1 MASFNEIAKKINKAW
16 KDEVIVSGNFVK
28 EVERVSMG
36 DLGAD
41 YALFGGIPE
50 GNLTVFSG
58 VEHSGKTLSAAL
70 AMAQYQ
76 RKYPNKVNVWVDAEN
91 TIPVQADFLSK
102 MTGLDVYSE
111 TFFRYDCS
119 GKAAEEIFSDILQL
133 EEADNIGFICI
144 DSAPALISK
153 ADLDGEFE
161 KDNGQRA
168 SISKSLGKF
177 IKQMLMWLP
186 KKNNI
191 LLIINQVRE
200 DGKNFMGAVIYQES
214 CGYSLRY
221 YPSVRVRFGTRN
233 YTLGDKT
240 DLPASKGEGAD
251 GFRLK
256 FSITK
261 SRLGPTNR
269 GGGFLTFRYDT
280 GLDYMFDTLEVALKF
295 GYIQRPNNM
304 TYVLIDLPTGEVYK
318 DADTGEDLKFVGK
331 QKLIDYLN
339 SHNEFKVNY
348 FKMLTDSISSSK
360 EKVNLLDKDSM
371 DEILKQEASVNNQK
385 YEVDD
390 DDAKED
396 AE

>member
-1 MASFNEIAKKINKAW
+1 VASFNEIAKKINKAW
-16 KDEVIVSGNFVK
+16 KDEVLVSGNFVK
-28 EVERVSMG
+28 EVERIPLG

-50 GNLTVFSG
+50 GCLTVFSG

-76 RKYPNKVNVWVDAEN
+76 KKYPNKVNVWVDAEN
-91 TIPVQADFLSK
+91 TIPVQADFLHR
-102 MTGLDVYSE
+102 MTGLDVFSE

-119 GKAAEEIFSDILQL
+119 GKAAEEIFADIIQL
-133 EEADNIGFICI
+133 EDADNIGFICL

-153 ADLDGEFE
+153 ADLDNEFE

-168 SISKSLGKF
+168 SVAKSLGKF
-177 IKQMLMWLP
+177 IKQMLMLLP
-186 KKNNI
+186 KKENV

-200 DGKNFMGAVIYQES
+200 DGKNYMGATIYKEP
-214 CGYSLRY
+214 CGYALGY
-221 YPSVRVRFGTRN
+221 YPSMKVRFGTRN
-233 YTLGDKT
+233 FTLDEKT
-240 DLPASKGEGAD
+240 DLAASKSEGAD

-256 FSITK
+256 FSVTK

-295 GYIQRPNNM
+295 GYIRRPNNQ
-304 TYVLIDLPTGEVYK
+304 TYILINLSTGEVYK
-318 DADTGEDLKFVGK
+318 DEETGGELKFLGK

-339 SHNEFKVNY
+339 SHPD
-348 FKMLTDSISSSK
+348 FKMSYFNMLNENISASK

-371 DEILKQEASVNNQK
+371 NEILKQEAEVSNQK
-385 YEVDD
+385 YEPDTD
-390 DDAKED
+390 TEED
-396 AE
+396 K

>member
-1 MASFNEIAKKINKAW
+1 
-16 KDEVIVSGNFVK
+16 
-28 EVERVSMG
+28 
-36 DLGAD
+36 
-41 YALFGGIPE
+41 
-50 GNLTVFSG
+50 
-58 VEHSGKTLSAAL
+58 
-70 AMAQYQ
+70 
-76 RKYPNKVNVWVDAEN
+76 
-91 TIPVQADFLSK
+91 
-102 MTGLDVYSE
+102 
-111 TFFRYDCS
+111 
-119 GKAAEEIFSDILQL
+119 
-133 EEADNIGFICI
+133 
-144 DSAPALISK
+144 
-153 ADLDGEFE
+153 
-161 KDNGQRA
+161 
-168 SISKSLGKF
+168 
-177 IKQMLMWLP
+177 MLMWLP

>member
-1 MASFNEIAKKINKAW
+1 MASFEEIAKKINKAW
-16 KDEVIVSGNFVK
+16 KEDVLVSGNFVK
-28 EVERVSMG
+28 EVSRVPLG
-36 DLGAD
+36 DLGSD

-50 GNLTVFSG
+50 GHLTVFSG

-76 RKYPNKVNVWVDAEN
+76 KKHPDRINVWIDAEN
-91 TIPVQADFLSK
+91 TIPVQADFLQR
-102 MTGLDVYSE
+102 MTGLDVFSE

-133 EEADNIGFICI
+133 EEADQIGCVCL

-153 ADLDGEFE
+153 ADLDNDFE

-168 SISKSLGKF
+168 SVAKPLGKF
-177 IKQMLMWLP
+177 IKQMLMLLP

-200 DGKNFMGAVIYQES
+200 DGKNFMGATIYKEP
-214 CGYSLRY
+214 CGYALGY
-221 YPSVRVRFGTRN
+221 YPSMKVRFGTRTF
-233 YTLGDKT
+233 TLGDKT
-240 DLPASKGEGAD
+240 DLSASKAEGAD

-256 FSITK
+256 FSVTK

-269 GGGFLTFRYDT
+269 GGGFLTFRYNT

-295 GYIQRPNNM
+295 GYIQRPSSQS
-304 TYVLIDLPTGEVYK
+304 YVLVNLATGEVYR
-318 DADTGEDLKFVGK
+318 DAETGDELKFVGK

-339 SHNEFKVNY
+339 SHTDFRAEYFNMLNEN
-348 FKMLTDSISSSK
+348 ISASK
-360 EKVNLLDKDSM
+360 EKINLLDKADM
-371 DEILKQEASVNNQK
+371 NEILKQEAEVSNQK
-385 YEVDD
+385 FETDSD
-390 DDAKED
+390 EEETKQ
-396 AE
+396 